1 MRIRPDFDEF
11 AALAADHTVVPVW
24 AEVLADLT
32 TPVAAFGRVVG
43 DDEGF
48 LLESVDN
55 GDRWSR
61 WSFIGRRPQ
70 GTLVSKDGRLQVIGD
85 LGIDI
90 DPEEGMLT
98 ALERL
103 LAHYRSPELDDLPP
117 LHGGLI
123 GYLGYDVVREV
134 EHLPN
139 VPADDLGHPDA
150 VISMIENSPCTTIG
164 DSGSPCSPTSSSTT
178 TPICRP
184 PTTRRSPRSIS
195 SPMTVPE
202 PSTNH

>member
-1 MRIRPDFDEF
+1 MGRGPGGS
-11 AALAADHTVVPVW
+11 HH
-24 AEVLADLT
+24 
-32 TPVAAFGRVVG
+32 PVAAFGRVVG

-103 LAHYRSPELDDLPP
+103 LA
-117 LHGGLI
+117 
-123 GYLGYDVVREV
+123 
-134 EHLPN
+134 
-139 VPADDLGHPDA
+139 
-150 VISMIENSPCTTIG
+150 TIG
-164 DSGSPCSPTSSSTT
+164 RPNST
-178 TPICRP
+178 IY
-184 PTTRRSPRSIS
+184 RRC
-195 SPMTVPE
+195 TAV
-202 PSTNH
+202 

>member
-1 MRIRPDFDEF
+1 MLYSTSREQIWHKGATSGDVLDLVEVAVNCEQNSLIYKVRKAGTGVCHTKDEAARPSDLLLPGGRGRGDAPLHPMRICPDFDEF

-24 AEVLADLT
+24 PRSWRISP
-32 TPVAAFGRVVG
+32 PVAAFARVVG

-70 GTLVSKDGRLQVIGD
+70 GTLVSKGGRLQVIGD

-103 LAHYRSPELDDLPP
+103 LA
-117 LHGGLI
+117 
-123 GYLGYDVVREV
+123 
-134 EHLPN
+134 
-139 VPADDLGHPDA
+139 
-150 VISMIENSPCTTIG
+150 TIG
-164 DSGSPCSPTSSSTT
+164 RPNST
-178 TPICRP
+178 ICRRC
-184 PTTRRSPRSIS
+184 TA
-195 SPMTVPE
+195 V
-202 PSTNH
+202 